1 MINCEVLN
9 QRTGL
14 IDELGE
20 RKMILLMGISIMMIV
35 EMLMENDYPQGKM
48 LRKKNQR
55 TRSTRMID
63 IETSTMRSWTG
74 KIGMEMVSKEMSVV
88 QEIMLTTGL
97 KRST

>member
-1 MINCEVLN
+1 
-9 QRTGL
+9 
-14 IDELGE
+14 
-20 RKMILLMGISIMMIV
+20 
-35 EMLMENDYPQGKM
+35 M
-48 LRKKNQR
+48 LRKKNRR

-74 KIGMEMVSKEMSVV
+74 KIGMEMISKEMSVV